1 MKLFTEYKCVHCG
14 YGIYSE
20 NVYQYSNHLYGL
32 TLCLKCQ
39 KIFQNNKSTMES
51 RILYKALRERNVPV
65 ELEVFDGHK
74 TIDLVVKSLKINI
87 EVDGVHH
94 NANSKQ
100 ASSDLIRT
108 LCSYRKG
115 YITFRIPNSIIHNS
129 LEEQLIIVL
138 FASVTCVEKNLLTSL
153 LTIYFTKIVFTICP
167 ISNLFSLV

>member
-1 MKLFTEYKCVHCG
+1 
-14 YGIYSE
+14 
-20 NVYQYSNHLYGL
+20 
-32 TLCLKCQ
+32 
-39 KIFQNNKSTMES
+39 MES

-129 LEEQLIIVL
+129 LEETADRIVDIL
-138 FASVTCVEKNLLTSL
+138 LEAKNRKDERDSSFKDLPEKEYNHKKFSFFRVLEG
-153 LTIYFTKIVFTICP
+153 IYKRIF
-167 ISNLFSLV
+167 